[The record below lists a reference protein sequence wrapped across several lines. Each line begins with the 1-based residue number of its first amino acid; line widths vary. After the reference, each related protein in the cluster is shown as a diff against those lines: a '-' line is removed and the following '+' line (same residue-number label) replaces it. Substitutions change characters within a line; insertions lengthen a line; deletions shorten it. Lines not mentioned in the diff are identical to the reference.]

1 MLKSNSEKSGERVR
15 KSMISFSQTTKQ
27 KQKAVQNFLLLLWD
41 EYARSYNYMGT
52 IITFFIS
59 DHEKKIIFIL
69 FYNKSQLFFI
79 HEEKIQMI

>member
-15 KSMISFSQTTKQ
+15 KYMISFSQTTKQ

-41 EYARSYNYMGT
+41 EYASTHIIVGS

-59 DHEKKIIFIL
+59 DHEKK
-69 FYNKSQLFFI
+69 
-79 HEEKIQMI
+79 